1 MGVAMRYTV
10 LRLGIFALC
19 LVLANALGA
28 KSWLGLLIA
37 AVVSVLVSLLLLRR
51 QREEMAAA
59 LQRRIDGR
67 IDKAQGPAARS
78 GFRRG
83 LDDDNEAEDR

>member
-1 MGVAMRYTV
+1 MRYTV

-19 LVLANALGA
+19 LVLFNALGA
-28 KSWLGLLIA
+28 KSWLGLLLA

-67 IDKAQGPAARS
+67 VDAAQDPAAR
-78 GFRRG
+78 GRFRQG
-83 LDDDNEAEDR
+83 VEADNEAEDR

>member
-1 MGVAMRYTV
+1 MRYTV

-19 LVLANALGA
+19 LVLFNALGA
-28 KSWLGLLIA
+28 KSWLGLLLA

-51 QREEMAAA
+51 QREEMAAV

-67 IDKAQGPAARS
+67 IDQARGPAARS
-78 GFRRG
+78 RFRKG
-83 LDDDNEAEDR
+83 LDEDAEAEDR

>member
-1 MGVAMRYTV
+1 MRYTV

-19 LVLANALGA
+19 LVLFNALGA
-28 KSWLGLLIA
+28 KSWLGLLLA
-37 AVVSVLVSLLLLRR
+37 GVVSVLVSLLLLRR

-67 IDKAQGPAARS
+67 IEKAQEPANRS
-78 GFRRG
+78 RFRRG
-83 LDDDNEAEDR
+83 LDADEDAEDR